1 MTHTEIT
8 TDFISE
14 LRIEHVTDDII
25 KQLITITESNPDDL
39 LRVFARVWLQENA
52 IKLLKNKL

>member
-14 LRIEHVTDDII
+14 LRIENASDELVKELI
-25 KQLITITESNPDDL
+25 LITETNPNDL
-39 LRVFARVWLQENA
+39 LRVFARSWIQENA
-52 IKLLKNKL
+52 IKLLKTKL

>member
-14 LRIEHVTDDII
+14 LRIENASDEIV
-25 KQLITITESNPDDL
+25 KELISITETNPNDL
-39 LRVFARVWLQENA
+39 LRVFARSWIQENA

>member
-14 LRIEHVTDDII
+14 LRIENATDELVKELI
-25 KQLITITESNPDDL
+25 LITETNPNDL
-39 LRVFARVWLQENA
+39 LRVFARSWIQENA